1 MDQAAAI
8 LSYKYRINPIKPP
21 VSCENCKILTGYN
34 YNWKIPKDF
43 SLYVF
48 VSLSHHFRNIVCDC
62 LQSE

>member
-34 YNWKIPKDF
+34 WKIPKDC
-43 SLYVF
+43 SLYMF
-48 VSLSHHFRNIVCDC
+48 VSLSHHFRNIACDC